1 MGAAAAGQ
9 ARMPLGAHLRE
20 ARNRAFRAAVAL
32 VVGMGVGY
40 VLADPIL
47 DVLREPIL
55 DLAESRAA
63 VLNYDTVTGAFDLRL
78 TIAMFAGIILSSPV
92 WLYQAFAFLVPGMT
106 RRERRYTFGFVAA
119 ALPLFVAGCLVGF
132 AIFPHMIELLTSFA
146 AEEDS
151 TILQA
156 SYYVDFVTKM
166 VVAVGFVFVLPVLV
180 VMLNL
185 LGVLPAHA
193 IRRGWRLAVVG
204 IAVFSALVTPAA
216 DVLSMVIVAGS
227 MTGLFFA
234 AYAVAVVHD
243 RRAARRLEAE
253 LDGVGVGPPEPG
265 TPAAGSRAAVTEA
278 APTTRE
284 EG

>member
-1 MGAAAAGQ
+1 MPATAAAPAQ
-9 ARMPLGAHLRE
+9 MPLGAHLRE
-20 ARNRAFRAAVAL
+20 ARNRAFRAAAAL
-32 VVGMGVGY
+32 VVGTIVGY

-55 DLAESRAA
+55 ELAESRAA

-92 WLYQAFAFLVPGMT
+92 WLYQVFAFFVPGLT
-106 RRERRYTFGFVAA
+106 RRERRYTFGFVGA
-119 ALPLFVAGCLVGF
+119 ALPLFIAGCLVGF

-180 VMLNL
+180 VMLNF
-185 LGVLPAHA
+185 LGVLPAESIA
-193 IRRGWRLAVVG
+193 RGWRVAVVA
-204 IAVFSALVTPAA
+204 IVLFSALVTPAA

-227 MTGLFFA
+227 MTVLFFA
-234 AYAVAVVHD
+234 AYGVASFHD
-243 RRAARRLEAE
+243 RRATRRLEAQ
-253 LDGVGVGPPEPG
+253 LAAGLPDHPG
-265 TPAAGSRAAVTEA
+265 TER
-278 APTTRE
+278 
-284 EG
+284 